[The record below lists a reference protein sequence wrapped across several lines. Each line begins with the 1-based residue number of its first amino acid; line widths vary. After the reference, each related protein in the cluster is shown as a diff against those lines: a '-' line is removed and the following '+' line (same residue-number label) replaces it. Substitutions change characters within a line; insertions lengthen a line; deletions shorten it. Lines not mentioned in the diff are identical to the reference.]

1 MGIRLRFLRYEI
13 KHFVLQPRSP
23 YSLYLC
29 SEDCSS
35 CQLESGMFIV
45 LPAFTPFFRSPWTIM
60 IVDIRVFLSY
70 EPVVLVHFSG
80 LFGAFCPTQY
90 ILEEFFISSY
100 SPTYTSQL
108 IPSNTTHVSENPF
121 FLTYLSHLAFGTFT

>member
-1 MGIRLRFLRYEI
+1 MGIRLRFLRYEM

-29 SEDCSS
+29 SEDCSF
-35 CQLESGMFIV
+35 CQLESGIFVV

-70 EPVVLVHFSG
+70 EPFVLLPFPE
-80 LFGAFCPTQY
+80 LFDSFCPTQY
-90 ILEEFFISSY
+90 IL
-100 SPTYTSQL
+100 
-108 IPSNTTHVSENPF
+108 
-121 FLTYLSHLAFGTFT
+121 